1 MKKRYII
8 SGIFFLLFILITV
21 LMITN
26 NTKVFDDT
34 IYKYIFS
41 LRNDLL
47 DTIFKT
53 ITKFGDTITII
64 IMVFVLLIFLGKE
77 NIYKLILTVV
87 TTVLANQGLKHI
99 IRRISP
105 EHINHLRLIKEWG
118 YSYPSGHSMIAIAT
132 YGLLIYLV
140 YKNVKNKLLKT
151 ILILLL
157 LILILGIGISRV
169 YLGVHYPTDVLAG
182 FTIALPIIILIVGKI
197 DDHFRGNINDK
208 DSSI

>member
-87 TTVLANQGLKHI
+87 TTVLTNQGLKHI
-99 IRRISP
+99 IRRIRP
-105 EHINHLRLIKEWG
+105 EHIRLIKEKG

-169 YLGVHYPTDVLAG
+169 NLGVHYPTDVLAG
-182 FTIALPIIILIVGKI
+182 FTISLPIIILIVGKI

>member
-99 IRRISP
+99 IRRIRP
-105 EHINHLRLIKEWG
+105 EHIRLIKEKG

>member
-34 IYKYIFS
+34 IYKYILS

-87 TTVLANQGLKHI
+87 TTVLTNQGLKHI
-99 IRRISP
+99 IRRIRP
-105 EHINHLRLIKEWG
+105 EHIRLIKEKG

-182 FTIALPIIILIVGKI
+182 FTISLPIIILIVGKI

>member
-87 TTVLANQGLKHI
+87 TTVLTNQGLKHI
-99 IRRISP
+99 IRRIRP
-105 EHINHLRLIKEWG
+105 EHIRLIKEKG

-157 LILILGIGISRV
+157 LI
-169 YLGVHYPTDVLAG
+169 
-182 FTIALPIIILIVGKI
+182 
-197 DDHFRGNINDK
+197 
-208 DSSI
+208 

>member
-87 TTVLANQGLKHI
+87 TTVLTNQGLKHI
-99 IRRISP
+99 IRRIRP
-105 EHINHLRLIKEWG
+105 EHIRLIKEKG

-197 DDHFRGNINDK
+197 DDHFRGNINDE
-208 DSSI
+208 DSSK

>member
-53 ITKFGDTITII
+53 ITKFGNTITII

-87 TTVLANQGLKHI
+87 TTVLTNQGLKHI
-99 IRRISP
+99 IRRIRP
-105 EHINHLRLIKEWG
+105 EHIRLIKEKG

>member
-87 TTVLANQGLKHI
+87 TTVLTNQGLKHI
-99 IRRISP
+99 IRRIRP
-105 EHINHLRLIKEWG
+105 EHIRLIKEKG

>member
-87 TTVLANQGLKHI
+87 TTVLTNQGLKHI
-99 IRRISP
+99 IRRIRP
-105 EHINHLRLIKEWG
+105 EHIRLIKEKG

-182 FTIALPIIILIVGKI
+182 FTISLPIIILIVGKI

>member
-8 SGIFFLLFILITV
+8 SSIFFLLFILITI

-26 NTKVFDDT
+26 NTKVFDET
-34 IYKYIFS
+34 IYNYIFS
-41 LRNDLL
+41 LRSDIL
-47 DTIFKT
+47 DTIFKA
-53 ITKFGDTITII
+53 ITKFGNTLTVI

-77 NIYKLILTVV
+77 NIYKLILTIV
-87 TTVLANQGLKHI
+87 TTVLTNQGLKHI
-99 IRRISP
+99 IRRVRP
-105 EHINHLRLIKEWG
+105 EHIRLIKENG
-118 YSYPSGHSMIAIAT
+118 YSYPSGHSMISIAL

-140 YKNVKNKLLKT
+140 YKNVRNKILKT
-151 ILILLL
+151 ILITLLL
-157 LILILGIGISRV
+157 ALILGIGISRI